1 MIAFAVGL
9 ASATLATGILAAVAI
24 RRLPTLAMQMVA
36 FALVA
41 VTLPV
46 VAVLATGFVMFSGHD
61 LSVVIVACGAA
72 LAALGGALVLARSL
86 TRQIA
91 RLRVAPA
98 AMAAGELSARAPR
111 GGPAEIDGLAASFNT
126 MAEHVEDLFDS
137 RRQLVAW
144 AGHDLRTPLAS
155 LQAMIE
161 AVEDGIVEADHYLP
175 AMHAQVDALGG
186 LIEDLFELARLDAGA
201 INLEMRPAPV
211 QSLVE
216 ACLRGAEAEADARR
230 VHLDSQIA
238 DDIPAVRCAPDKVG
252 RVLDN
257 LVRNA
262 LRHTPRDGHVSLV
275 VLRDENLVRLSVE
288 DTGEGLAPE
297 AIRQMFDHFWRGDRA
312 RVRDGAGAGLGLA
325 IARGL
330 VEAHGGRIWAENR
343 DGGGARVCFTLPTAE
358 ATAA

>member
-1 MIAFAVGL
+1 MIVFATSL
-9 ASATLATGILAAVAI
+9 AAATLATGVVAAVAI
-24 RRLPTLAMQMVA
+24 RRLPTLAMQLVGFAVA
-36 FALVA
+36 A
-41 VTLPV
+41 VVLPV
-46 VAVLATGFVMFSGHD
+46 IAMLTSGFLMFDGHD
-61 LSVVIVACGAA
+61 LTVVLVACAAA
-72 LAALGGALVLARSL
+72 LSALVGALVLARSL
-86 TRQIA
+86 TRSIG
-91 RLRVAPA
+91 RLQAAPA

-111 GGPAEIDGLAASFNT
+111 GGPAEIDALASSFNT
-126 MAEHVEDLFDS
+126 MADHVEELFDS

-175 AMHAQVDALGG
+175 AMRDQVESLNG

-201 INLEMRPAPV
+201 ITLEMRPAPV

-230 VHLDSQIA
+230 VHLIAQIA

-262 LRHTPRDGHVSLV
+262 LRHTPSNGQVSLI
-275 VLRDENLVRLSVE
+275 VLRDEDLVRLAVE
-288 DTGEGLAPE
+288 DTGDGLAPE
-297 AIRQMFDHFWRGDRA
+297 AIRRMFDHFWRGDRA

-343 DGGGARVCFTLPTAE
+343 EGGGARVCFTLP
-358 ATAA
+358 AAS